1 MMTQINKEC
10 LARAW
15 AVIDGK
21 VDKFD
26 ECKNDVDLDTVR
38 GYYAGYLIEVE
49 LLIKQYEKELEN
61 HES

>member
-1 MMTQINKEC
+1 MTQINKEC

-21 VDKFD
+21 QSLFD
-26 ECKNDVDLDTVR
+26 DCQYHEDVEAKY
-38 GYYAGYLIEVE
+38 GYYEGYLTDAEQ
-49 LLIKQYEKELEN
+49 LIKQYNKELEN